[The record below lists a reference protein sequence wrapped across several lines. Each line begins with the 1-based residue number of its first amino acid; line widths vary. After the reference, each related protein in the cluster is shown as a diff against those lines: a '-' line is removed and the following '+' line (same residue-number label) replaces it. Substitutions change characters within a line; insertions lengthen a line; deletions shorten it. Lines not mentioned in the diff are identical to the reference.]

1 MGFCAICGGHHDP
14 DVPCTN
20 RAGDIL
26 QDIGIKRTSKKHKR
40 EIRKLATASDRL
52 MLKVFLAVLGFIIL
66 FTLVAILLGK
76 S

>member
-14 DVPCTN
+14 NVQCTD

-26 QDIGIKRTSKKHKR
+26 QHIGIIKTSKKHKR
-40 EIRKLATASDRL
+40 EIRKLVTVSDRL
-52 MLKVFLAVLGFIIL
+52 MLKVFLAVMGFIFLFIL
-66 FTLVAILLGK
+66 LAIFLGK

>member
-14 DVPCTN
+14 DVPCTD

-26 QDIGIKRTSKKHKR
+26 QHIGIKKTSKKHKR

-52 MLKVFLAVLGFIIL
+52 MLKVFVAVLGFFIL
-66 FTLVAILLGK
+66 FILLAILLGK